1 MNHKPHPP
9 TSYASRPTP
18 PPELRPIIL
27 PFNGVW
33 PRIADDAYI
42 APGSVVVGDVE
53 IGSRA
58 SVWFHVTIRGDVAPI
73 RIGART
79 NIQDASVVHVDPG
92 VPCEIADDVTVG
104 HSAIVHAS
112 VVEPG
117 VTIGMGAIVLSNCTV
132 GAGAVIAAGAVVPEG
147 TVVPAGTTMMGIPAK
162 DRGPLAPE
170 RKALLDAIAEKYA
183 RNGAAFRQIIADV
196 TQDSERAS
204 DESPDARER

>member
-1 MNHKPHPP
+1 VSNENESH
-9 TSYASRPTP
+9 
-18 PPELRPIIL
+18 PELRPVIL

-33 PRIADDAYI
+33 PRIADDAFI

-53 IGSRA
+53 IGSQA
-58 SVWFHVTIRGDVAPI
+58 SVWFHVTVRGDVAPI

-79 NIQDASVVHVDPG
+79 NIQDASVIHVDPG
-92 VPCEIADDVTVG
+92 APCEIGDDVTVG
-104 HSAIVHAS
+104 HNAIVHAS

-147 TVVPAGTTMMGIPAK
+147 TVVAAGTTVMGIPAR

-170 RKALLDAIAEKYA
+170 RKSLLDAIAEKYT
-183 RNGAAFRQIIADV
+183 RNGAAFRQTIAEV
-196 TQDSERAS
+196 SAS
-204 DESPDARER
+204 DARTRE